1 MAENNNPTYTEV
13 KNKEYVLK
21 LREVLARLPRF
32 MKTYI
37 YGIEQ
42 KTQPRTRIAYLGD
55 NEVFFRFI
63 KQVNPVYKNMEIVD
77 FPLKMLDQITT
88 EDIEEYEHYLK
99 YYIDPETH
107 CEIIN
112 NERAIKRK
120 MSSLRSMYNFFY
132 KNQSID
138 TNPAMQIDMPKL
150 HDKAIVRM
158 DTEEVSRL
166 LDVVETG
173 ETLSDAQKRFH
184 NKNKLRDL
192 TMISLLLGTGI
203 RVSECVGLDIG
214 DVDFK
219 NCGIKIVRK
228 GGYESIVYF
237 SDEIKRQL
245 EMYLKERNAISGI
258 VEGHENALFLSDRK
272 RRMGVRTVEIMV
284 KKYTSTVTSTK
295 KITPH
300 KLRSTY
306 GTNLYR
312 KTGDIYLVADVLG
325 HKDVNTTKKHYAAID
340 EDRRRQA
347 RNIVSLHS
355 ESSSN
360 YTSDSNYNSNSDSS
374 SDSNSDSNSD

>member
-1 MAENNNPTYTEV
+1 
-13 KNKEYVLK
+13 
-21 LREVLARLPRF
+21 

-132 KNQSID
+132 KNQSIE

-245 EMYLKERNAISGI
+245 EMYLKERNAIECERDVDDMKMAEYMEDHIGEEFEGVIDGI
-258 VEGHENALFLSDRK
+258 MNFGMFIQLPNLIEGLVKVESIKDDYYFFDEELNMLIGKNHKKKFKLGDK
-272 RRMGVRTVEIMV
+272 V
-284 KKYTSTVTSTK
+284 KVKVIAASKDTSTIDFV
-295 KITPH
+295 
-300 KLRSTY
+300 
-306 GTNLYR
+306 
-312 KTGDIYLVADVLG
+312 LVG
-325 HKDVNTTKKHYAAID
+325 
-340 EDRRRQA
+340 
-347 RNIVSLHS
+347 
-355 ESSSN
+355 
-360 YTSDSNYNSNSDSS
+360 
-374 SDSNSDSNSD
+374 